1 VWKDPLGQSAAATL
15 ANARQ
20 EERLAAA
27 KELQEQHAATTK
39 RIAKLEAAQKLA
51 EEEKKAEVAGVRAEL
66 EVAFSNDKAK
76 ADDLARQSK
85 DYLQEIV
92 ILRDRNEELE
102 SEMAKVARVGK
113 REEIDFAEE
122 VRSWPGIWIGE
133 KLPRNGDYL
142 MAFADTAGNALEPR
156 MVVDNKDKA
165 AVAEADIRKLVRD
178 ARERKLAVAALVTHD
193 ESQLR

>member
-1 VWKDPLGQSAAATL
+1 MWKDPLGQSAAATL

-66 EVAFSNDKAK
+66 EVAFSNEKAK

-178 ARERKLAVAALVTHD
+178 ARERKLAVAALVAHD